1 MLLLLTSN
9 FLISFA
15 FMLLAFGFD
24 AFLPVELMNI
34 HSENFEL
41 FYSFCQELSEPFQT
55 NYWLECFS
63 SFSFSARFF
72 IQSLIRLLFLCI
84 QGGTQ
89 SRNST
94 IYNYCHSFLQINNL
108 KWTKKFSDLFG
119 CPFARRE
126 VFHFFNL
133 KLDTEGYL
141 TNKADSF
148 QPTYTCSELTIE
160 TSERRQRCQ
169 TYFTPFLVFLL
180 FTLNK

>member
-1 MLLLLTSN
+1 
-9 FLISFA
+9 
-15 FMLLAFGFD
+15 
-24 AFLPVELMNI
+24 MNY
-34 HSENFEL
+34 STVSAKSDLSL
-41 FYSFCQELSEPFQT
+41 FKQIIGWNVSQVFPSV
-55 NYWLECFS
+55 
-63 SFSFSARFF
+63 F

-108 KWTKKFSDLFG
+108 KCTKKFSDLFG

-160 TSERRQRCQ
+160 TLERRQRCQ